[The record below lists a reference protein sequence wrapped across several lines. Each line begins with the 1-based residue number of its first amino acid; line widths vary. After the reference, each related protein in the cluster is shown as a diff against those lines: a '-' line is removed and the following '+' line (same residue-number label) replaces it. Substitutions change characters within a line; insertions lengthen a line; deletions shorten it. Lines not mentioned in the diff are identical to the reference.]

1 MRISRIRIMLLC
13 ADIAPCNRPS
23 TIELEHMRV
32 VLPFVDYMGP
42 KWFRRKLLDIV
53 PYKKLQRMKNIVDIM
68 YERSTEIYRA
78 KKAAIERGDEAA
90 VQQVGEGKDVL
101 SILRVYLPS
110 VDLVLTADHVS
121 QSMRTRWLLWE
132 TS

>member
-1 MRISRIRIMLLC
+1 MRG
-13 ADIAPCNRPS
+13 
-23 TIELEHMRV
+23 

-78 KKAAIERGDEAA
+78 KKAAIESGDQEVLNAM
-90 VQQVGEGKDVL
+90 GEGKDIMSSL
-101 SILRVYLPS
+101 
-110 VDLVLTADHVS
+110 
-121 QSMRTRWLLWE
+121 
-132 TS
+132 